1 MDGTTLLGLI
11 ALAVIL
17 LEVVIFTV
25 WLLWNAFRSWHW
37 HWLWRTI
44 SGIVGFVLL
53 MFLAVFGLFV
63 AHGIEDTRAMR
74 SLGCRMSL
82 VELGRAMA
90 MYAGENDERAPLA
103 NWVDGL
109 SGYVGRQ
116 SILCPMSDS
125 NYPFTMNKAFI
136 GAPYPDSTLANTAVI
151 FDGPG
156 GKNSVGDLS
165 DAQYRHDGD
174 RAQFLFDDGLVDS
187 LTVGE
192 PRRLRR

>member
-1 MDGTTLLGLI
+1 MNEMTVGLI

-17 LEVVIFTV
+17 LVVITFMV
-25 WLLWNAFRSWHW
+25 WLLWNAFRSWDW

-53 MFLAVFGLFV
+53 MFLAAFGLMI
-63 AHGIEDTRAMR
+63 AHGFEDARAMR
-74 SLGCRMSL
+74 SFGCRMSL
-82 VELGRAMA
+82 LELGKAMA

-109 SGYVGRQ
+109 SSYVGRQ
-116 SILCPMSDS
+116 THLCPMSDS
-125 NYPFTMNKAFI
+125 SYPYTMNKAFV
-136 GAPYPDSTLANTAVI
+136 GALYSDPTLANTAVL

-156 GKNSVGDLS
+156 GKNSVGDLL

-174 RAQFLFDDGLVDS
+174 RALFLFDDGLVDS
-187 LTVGE
+187 LTTGE
-192 PRRLRR
+192 PRRRQR